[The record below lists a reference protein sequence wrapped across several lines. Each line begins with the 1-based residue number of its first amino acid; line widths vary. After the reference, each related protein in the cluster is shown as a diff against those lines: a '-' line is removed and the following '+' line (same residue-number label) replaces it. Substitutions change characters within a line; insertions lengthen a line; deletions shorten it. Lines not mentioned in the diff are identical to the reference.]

1 MHPQEDVSS
10 SNSNPTQTTMS
21 SDISLEDVEAK
32 ASTMLSKKGF
42 PIQKIGEAMAA
53 TADDFKSLKG
63 TVNLKLLLVEPS
75 LT

>member
-1 MHPQEDVSS
+1 
-10 SNSNPTQTTMS
+10 
-21 SDISLEDVEAK
+21 
-32 ASTMLSKKGF
+32 MLSKIGF
-42 PIQKIGEAMAA
+42 PIQKIGDAMAA